1 MPRRRV
7 LPVRVLGTETV
18 VWCWGVRSLHFVCGG
33 VESTAELPR
42 TLGRIAGPKAAH
54 QSPASDSIAV
64 SLPGDLAQ
72 FDDSCMRCTDASP
85 SDRVFPGSPADKNR
99 DRRW

>member
-1 MPRRRV
+1 MLRGTA
-7 LPVRVLGTETV
+7 LPVRALGTETV
-18 VWCWGVRSLHFVCGG
+18 VWRWGVRSLRSVCGG

-42 TLGRIAGPKAAH
+42 TLGRIAGPKAAR

-64 SLPGDLAQ
+64 LLPGFPAQ